1 MQSSLAVRHHLARIR
16 RRQKGLTLIEA
27 AMVLGIAAIVIAGV
41 LVIYNTANTSNK
53 TSEALNQLN
62 IIQQAVRQI
71 YGGGSS
77 FDGLDATSLANSKVL
92 PARMINTGA
101 TPPLVNSFNGSIDV
115 TGDVNGFTIDFGGL
129 PVEACV
135 TLATKDYGRSL
146 ATLKGGSS
154 GGTTLMD
161 DTSTGLPTATA
172 AGAACDSNSANHLV
186 WNFRT

>member
-1 MQSSLAVRHHLARIR
+1 MTSSLTVRQRLAHI

-27 AMVLGIAAIVIAGV
+27 AMVLGVAAIVIAGV
-41 LVIYNTANTSNK
+41 LVLYNTANTSNK

-77 FDGLDATSLANSKVL
+77 FAGLDAAGLASSKVL
-92 PARMINTGA
+92 PARMINSGA
-101 TPPLVNSFNGSIDV
+101 TPPLVNSFNGTIDV
-115 TGDVNGFTIDFGGL
+115 TGDAAGFTIDFGGL

-146 ATLKGGSS
+146 STLKAGSA

-161 DTSTGLPTATA
+161 DASTSLPTAATA
-172 AGAACDSNSANHLV
+172 GTACDSNSANHLV
-186 WNFRT
+186 WNFRS

>member
-1 MQSSLAVRHHLARIR
+1 MRHRLARIR

-27 AMVLGIAAIVIAGV
+27 AMVLGVAAIVIAGV
-41 LVIYNTANTSNK
+41 LVLYNTANTSNK

-77 FDGLDATSLANSKVL
+77 FSDLTTQTLADSKVL
-92 PARMINTGA
+92 PARMINAGA
-101 TPPLVNSFNGSIDV
+101 TPPLVNAFNGTIDV
-115 TGDVNGFTIDFGGL
+115 NYDATSGGFSVDFGGL

-146 ATLKGGSS
+146 ASLAAGSS
-154 GGTTLMD
+154 GGNPLMD
-161 DTSTGLPTATA
+161 DKSAGLPSATL
-172 AGAACDSNSANHLV
+172 AGQACDSNSANHLI
-186 WNFRT
+186 WIFRN